1 VSEPTASEAAPPPK
15 GKAKGKGK
23 LSGKKIA
30 GLPAPVAIG
39 ALAALAALGFLW
51 WRDRHAK
58 TAGGS
63 SSTTSSTA
71 TDAALLDQLEQQLSD
86 LEAGQGGSGA
96 GGGGVPVT
104 TTPGTSTGPASTSS
118 VTPVTSSTGTGHPVG
133 PSTPAKPIR
142 APSGTKTS
150 GIGITGA
157 TISCQ
162 PLQPPTAQHTYRF
175 RVWTDVNTT
184 IIHDS
189 TSGGTSVSLSG
200 LKAGTQYGWH
210 VQAINAGGA
219 GPWSQNVNFR
229 TLSAKTIT
237 VKPATK

>member
-1 VSEPTASEAAPPPK
+1 MAEARASQAGPPPK
-15 GKAKGKGK
+15 GKTK
-23 LSGKKIA
+23 LSKKKIA

-39 ALAALAALGFLW
+39 ALAALTAIGFLW
-51 WRDRHAK
+51 WRDRRAK
-58 TAGGS
+58 AGGAS

-86 LEAGQGGSGA
+86 LEAGQGGAGA
-96 GGGGVPVT
+96 GGGGTTPVT
-104 TTPGTSTGPASTSS
+104 TTPGTSATGTS

-133 PSTPAKPIR
+133 PGKPAKPVR

-162 PLQPPTAQHTYRF
+162 PLQPATAQHTYRF

-184 IIHDS
+184 IVHDS

-237 VKPATK
+237 VKPAK